1 MSLDTGTGIF
11 TLLEHY
17 KIILYETW
25 RIIWNDLL
33 VHSLLMIAN
42 IFCFGFRF
50 NLDPERKA
58 TDRMLW
64 EALDIAQLTPMV
76 EALPGGLSEHL
87 YFSSFFL

>member
-1 MSLDTGTGIF
+1 
-11 TLLEHY
+11 
-17 KIILYETW
+17 
-25 RIIWNDLL
+25 
-33 VHSLLMIAN
+33 MIAN

-87 YFSSFFL
+87 YFFLFYFNFKKKKSNQGIIVRIRESLRKGETVKESF